1 MTVSTGPT
9 EVQWARCPN
18 CRTFVYLRRLR
29 RHHQVCPDCSHH
41 LRLALSERLDLLLD
55 PGSLDR
61 IDTTLAPVD
70 VLSFHDRS
78 PYPERLAAAQSR
90 TGRNEAV
97 VCGRATIGGHPVV
110 VAALDFEFMGGSIGG
125 VTGELVSRA
134 ARLSLSSRSPLLI
147 VSASGGARMQEGAIS
162 LMQLAKTSQEI
173 GRLREAG
180 VLVVNLNTDPTYGGA
195 TASFS
200 VLGDVVLA
208 EPGARIGFAGPAVI
222 KQTIRQ
228 ELPPTFQTAEFLRD
242 NGMLD
247 LVVPRESTRATLTR
261 LLALTAPATPTTAG
275 SAGGHPTDGSAD
287 DGSVRGS
294 VGDRSAGG
302 SFGGGPAVGGS
313 AVGGSAN
320 GDLTGGDS
328 TGGGSIAAIGVGA
341 RPPAPGS
348 IVPQGY
354 DNPAAPPP
362 GVILPDGTDSP
373 SAAPLGEILPE
384 GADTATV
391 TDPGELEARPAAEV
405 VRLARNVERPTS
417 LDLAARVFE
426 DFLELHGDRLSAD
439 DPAVVGG
446 FARLGGRPVVF
457 VGHQKGHRTD
467 ELVRRNFGMPQPAG
481 YHKARRLMGL
491 AERLR
496 MPFVALVDTPGAFPG
511 IEAEQ
516 RGQGNAIA
524 ECILTMSRMTV
535 PTIAVVTGEGG
546 SGGALAFAV
555 GNRVLMLEN
564 AYFSVISPEGAS
576 TILFGDAAEAGR
588 AAEALRLTAPELLRL
603 GVVDGVV
610 PEPPGGAHTDLD
622 ATAGALRRALLH
634 SLAELSEVDDLC
646 THRYERFSEFGHPDR
661 QRRL

>member
-1 MTVSTGPT
+1 MTLSTGPT

-41 LRLALSERLDLLLD
+41 LRLDLSERLDLLLD
-55 PGSLDR
+55 KGSLDR
-61 IDTTLAPVD
+61 IDTTLTPVD
-70 VLSFHDRS
+70 VLSFHDRT
-78 PYPERLAAAQSR
+78 PYPDRLAAAQSR

-110 VAALDFEFMGGSIGG
+110 VAALDFAFMGGSIGG
-125 VTGELVSRA
+125 LTGELVSRA
-134 ARLSLSSRSPLLI
+134 ARLALSARVPLLI

-228 ELPPTFQTAEFLRD
+228 DLPPTFQTAEFLRD

-261 LLALTAPATPTTAG
+261 LLALTAAW
-275 SAGGHPTDGSAD
+275 
-287 DGSVRGS
+287 
-294 VGDRSAGG
+294 
-302 SFGGGPAVGGS
+302 
-313 AVGGSAN
+313 
-320 GDLTGGDS
+320 
-328 TGGGSIAAIGVGA
+328 
-341 RPPAPGS
+341 PPAPVS
-348 IVPQGY
+348 IVPQEY
-354 DNPAAPPP
+354 DNGAGTPP
-362 GVILPDGTDSP
+362 
-373 SAAPLGEILPE
+373 GEILPQGYDTPAE
-384 GADTATV
+384 TPPGEILPSAADSACV
-391 TDPGELEARPAAEV
+391 TDPGALAARAAADV
-405 VRLARNVERPTS
+405 VRLARNIERPTS

-467 ELVRRNFGMPQPAG
+467 EMVRRNFGMPQPAG

-496 MPFVALVDTPGAFPG
+496 MPFVAFVDTPGAFPG

-535 PTIAVVTGEGG
+535 PTVAVVTGEGG

-588 AAEALRLTAPELLRL
+588 AAEALRITAPELLRL

-610 PEPPGGAHTDLD
+610 PEPPDGAHTDLD

-634 SLAELSEVDDLC
+634 SLAELSEVDDPR
-646 THRYERFSEFGHPDR
+646 TDRYDRFSEFGHPDR
-661 QRRL
+661 QRRLQPQTARKGRRR

>member
-18 CRTFVYLRRLR
+18 CRSFVYLRRLR

-41 LRLALSERLDLLLD
+41 LRLDLSERLDLLLD
-55 PGSLDR
+55 PDSLDR
-61 IDTTLAPVD
+61 IDADAAPVD

-78 PYPERLAAAQSR
+78 PYPDRLARAQAT
-90 TGRNEAV
+90 TGRNEAA
-97 VCGRATIGGHPVV
+97 VCGAATIGGHPVV
-110 VAALDFEFMGGSIGG
+110 VAALDFAFMGGSIGG
-125 VTGELVSRA
+125 LTGELVSRA
-134 ARLSLSSRSPLLI
+134 ARLALSTRAPLLI

-228 ELPPTFQTAEFLRD
+228 DLPPTFQTAEFLRD

-247 LVVPRESTRATLTR
+247 LVVPRESTRATLIR
-261 LLALTAPATPTTAG
+261 LLALTTPPVAAAESPVPGSPVVEPPVVGSLPSAAEVRSPASAVPASAADVRPPVSEVPASAAGVGAPA
-275 SAGGHPTDGSAD
+275 SEGGAPASE
-287 DGSVRGS
+287 VRAPVS
-294 VGDRSAGG
+294 EARPPVSE
-302 SFGGGPAVGGS
+302 
-313 AVGGSAN
+313 
-320 GDLTGGDS
+320 
-328 TGGGSIAAIGVGA
+328 A

-348 IVPQGY
+348 IVPRGY
-354 DNPAAPPP
+354 DNPAEP
-362 GVILPDGTDSP
+362 
-373 SAAPLGEILPE
+373 PLGEILPE
-384 GADTATV
+384 RADTACV
-391 TDPGELEARPAAEV
+391 TDPGALAVRPAAEV

-426 DFLELHGDRLSAD
+426 DFLELHGDRVSAD

-446 FARLGGRPVVF
+446 FARLGGRPIVF

-535 PTIAVVTGEGG
+535 PTVAVVTGEGG

-634 SLAELSEVDDLC
+634 SLAELSEVDDPR
-646 THRYERFSEFGHPDR
+646 TDRYERFSEFGHPDR